1 MNIWYMW
8 NASKTNDH
16 YFLFNFTAY
25 YIDRMWNI
33 FIENPCN
40 GNLIATA
47 VLHVQEV
54 RCDEYVFQ

>member
-1 MNIWYMW
+1 MW
-8 NASKTNDH
+8 NANKTNEH
-16 YFLFNFTAY
+16 YFSFNFTAY
-25 YIDRMWNI
+25 HIDRMWNI